1 MPADLKAVMKLEVPL
16 IVLLGERQMTME
28 EVRALAPG
36 AIIEVAKAV
45 DDELNVLV
53 NNRPIGSGFA
63 VKIGENFGIRVTY
76 VGDLKDR
83 IKAMGPRPAAGDVAE
98 SAELTLA
105 DALLS

>member
-16 IVLLGERQMTME
+16 IVLLGERQMMME
-28 EVRALAPG
+28 ELRVLAPG

-53 NNRPIGSGFA
+53 NNRPIGAGFA
-63 VKIGENFGIRVTY
+63 VKIGENFGIRITY

-83 IKAMGPRPAAGDVAE
+83 IKAMGPRQGDGESAE